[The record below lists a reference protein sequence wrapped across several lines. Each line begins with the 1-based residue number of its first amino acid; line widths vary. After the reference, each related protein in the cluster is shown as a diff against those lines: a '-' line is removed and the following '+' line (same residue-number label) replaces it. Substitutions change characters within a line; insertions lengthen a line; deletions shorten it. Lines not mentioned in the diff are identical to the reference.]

1 MDLITLLLLAVG
13 LSADAFAVSVCKG
26 LAMPKISLKECL
38 IVGAWFGGFQGLMP
52 FIGYVLGIQ
61 FEKYIN
67 VVAPWIGFA
76 LLVLIGGDMIKE
88 SLSDEPE
95 EETATLEMKEML
107 LLAVATSIDALA
119 VGITFACVPVTML
132 AGVSAMINTVLAC
145 CIIAGTTFVLS
156 MAGVNIGHVFGMKY
170 KNKAE
175 FAGGLILVL
184 LGVKIILEHFHIL

>member
-1 MDLITLLLLAVG
+1 
-13 LSADAFAVSVCKG
+13 
-26 LAMPKISLKECL
+26 
-38 IVGAWFGGFQGLMP
+38 
-52 FIGYVLGIQ
+52 
-61 FEKYIN
+61 
-67 VVAPWIGFA
+67 
-76 LLVLIGGDMIKE
+76 MIKE